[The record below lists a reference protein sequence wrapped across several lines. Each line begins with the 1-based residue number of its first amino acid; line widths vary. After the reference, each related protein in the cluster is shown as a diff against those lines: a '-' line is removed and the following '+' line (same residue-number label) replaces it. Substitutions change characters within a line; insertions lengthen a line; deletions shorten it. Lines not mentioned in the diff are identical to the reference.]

1 MKPTVSRASSARI
14 PDTRGTLGPLR
25 TLATA
30 LGVFTCGALLAPGTA
45 PAAGP
50 EAPAQKLPNPPDK
63 DGTKDAPRAA
73 TVKDAAKAQLPLGPP
88 SKAVTNEIIDAIA
101 EEMNRAMTQLE
112 IPGAPKPYLIAY
124 KITEVDV
131 NDCAASL
138 GFTTSKRNR
147 HFVNLEARVRVGT
160 ATFDNGN
167 FVVPGADELDAVSTI
182 NLPLEATPRIARR
195 AAWLVTD
202 AAYKEGL
209 IQLRAKIEARRA
221 SGTRGDIPGWTIEK
235 PVVSEEAVLVAPLEP
250 LDDLETRAKSLSSV
264 FRDQPAIRDSRVAVT
279 SYLERR
285 WYLTTEGTSVTD
297 TRRASGVVIVASGQA
312 DDGQALHQ
320 HFLRYGHTATDLP
333 SEAELKGE
341 AKKLVDNIAAL
352 AKAPVMEHYSGP
364 VLFEGEG
371 AVGLLRATLA
381 PHLGGTPV
389 PEGLNPQEAKT
400 FGGALTD
407 KVGLRVL
414 ATSLSIADDPT
425 AREGAGKTLIGGYKI
440 DDEGVAAQRV
450 EVIKD
455 GVLKTLLTSRTPS
468 AKNQTSNGH
477 ARRTA
482 DGGAFHG
489 SATNLF
495 VSGKGA
501 VPRKALEQRLTA
513 AAAGEGLKYGVVIR
527 RFDDAAITSAPE
539 FSRRELVAL
548 IKSTD
553 QQLPPPAILA
563 YKVYPGGKEE
573 LVRGVQLAEVPIRA
587 WKDVL
592 GVSKELTAYNFL
604 AANESQLQL
613 RLTGGT
619 DDGFVPSG
627 GIESGIVTP
636 DLLLKEIDLG
646 GSAAG
651 GRPAP
656 VLPKPAK

>member
-1 MKPTVSRASSARI
+1 MNQSSRVSR
-14 PDTRGTLGPLR
+14 TLPIS
-25 TLATA
+25 LA
-30 LGVFTCGALLAPGTA
+30 LFTCGALLGSSAAP
-45 PAAGP
+45 AGP
-50 EAPAQKLPNPPDK
+50 EPPARTPPKAPDPKPADRDVSKAAGKDK
-63 DGTKDAPRAA
+63 PA
-73 TVKDAAKAQLPLGPP
+73 TAYGPP
-88 SKAVTNEIIDAIA
+88 SKAVTNDILDAVA
-101 EEMNRAMTQLE
+101 EEMNRAMVQLE
-112 IPGAPKPYLIAY
+112 IPGAAKPYHIAY

-147 HFVNLEARVRVGT
+147 HFVNLEARVRVGSPQ
-160 ATFDNGN
+160 FDNGN
-167 FVVPGADELDAVSTI
+167 FVVPGADELDAVAAF

-202 AAYKEGL
+202 AAYKEAL
-209 IQLRAKIEARRA
+209 IQMRAKLEARRA
-221 SGTRGDIPGWTIEK
+221 GGSKPEVPGWTTEK
-235 PVVSEEAVLVAPLEP
+235 PVVSEEAVLVAPLES
-250 LDDLETRAKSLSSV
+250 LDELETRAKALSAT
-264 FRDQPAIRDSRVAVT
+264 FRDQAAIRESRVAVT

-285 WYLTTEGTSVTD
+285 WYLTTEGTNVTD
-297 TRRASGVVIVASGQA
+297 TRRASGVVIAASGQA
-312 DDGQALHQ
+312 DDGQALKQ
-320 HFLRYGHTATDLP
+320 YFLRYGHTAKDLP
-333 SEAELKGE
+333 SDDELKAN
-341 AKKLVDNIAAL
+341 AKKLIENIAGL
-352 AKAPVMEHYSGP
+352 QKAPVMEHYSGP

-371 AVGLLRATLA
+371 AVGLLRSTLA

-414 ATSLSIADDPT
+414 ATNISIADDPT
-425 AREGAGKTLIGGYKI
+425 AKEGAGKALIGGYRI

-450 EVIKD
+450 DVVKD
-455 GVLKTLLTSRTPS
+455 GVMKTLLTSRTPS
-468 AKNQTSNGH
+468 AKGQGSNGH
-477 ARRTA
+477 ARRIA
-482 DGGAFHG
+482 EGGAFHG

-501 VPRKALEQRLTA
+501 LPRKALMQKLVA
-513 AAAGEGLKYGVVIR
+513 AAQAEGLKFGIVIR
-527 RFDDAAITSAPE
+527 RFDDAAVTSAPE
-539 FSRRELVAL
+539 FSRRELVAM

-553 QQLPPPAILA
+553 QQLPPPVLLA
-563 YKVYPGGKEE
+563 YKVYPNGKEE

-619 DDGFVPSG
+619 DDGFVPSA

-646 GSAAG
+646 GSSAG
-651 GRPAP
+651 ERPAP
-656 VLPKPAK
+656 LLPKPGN

>member
-1 MKPTVSRASSARI
+1 MKRVLASSSV
-14 PDTRGTLGPLR
+14 
-25 TLATA
+25 
-30 LGVFTCGALLAPGTA
+30 VFTFGALLASASA
-45 PAAGP
+45 PAAP
-50 EAPAQKLPNPPDK
+50 EPQKAAPKAPDKAQAKADKAPA
-63 DGTKDAPRAA
+63 GA
-73 TVKDAAKAQLPLGPP
+73 P
-88 SKAVTNEIIDAIA
+88 SKAVTNEILDAIA

-112 IPGAPKPYLIAY
+112 IPGAPKPYHIAY
-124 KITEVDV
+124 KITEVEV

-160 ATFDNGN
+160 PQFDNGN
-167 FVVPGADELDAVSTI
+167 FVVPGAEELDAVSGI

-202 AAYKEGL
+202 AAYKEAL

-221 SGTRGDIPGWTIEK
+221 GGSKGDIPGWTTEK
-235 PVVSEEAVLVAPLEP
+235 PVVSEDAILVAPLET
-250 LDDLETRAKSLSSV
+250 LDELETRAKSLSSL
-264 FRDQPAIRDSRVAVT
+264 FRDQAAIRDSRVAVT

-285 WYLTTEGTSVTD
+285 WYLTTEGTNVTD
-297 TRRASGVVIVASGQA
+297 TRRASGIVIVGSGQA
-312 DDGQALHQ
+312 DDGQALRQ
-320 HFLRYGHTATDLP
+320 YFMRYGNTAQDLP
-333 SEAELKGE
+333 NEAELKGE
-341 AKKLVDNIAAL
+341 TKKLVDNITAL
-352 AKAPVMEHYSGP
+352 QKAPVMEHYSGP

-371 AVGLLRATLA
+371 AVGLIRSTLA

-414 ATSLSIADDPT
+414 AGSLSITDDPT
-425 AREGAGKTLIGGYKI
+425 AHEALGHALIGGYKI
-440 DDEGVAAQRV
+440 DDEGVAAQRI

-455 GVLKTLLTSRTPS
+455 GTLKTLLTSRTPS
-468 AKNQTSNGH
+468 AKGQTSNGH

-482 DGGAFHG
+482 EGGAFHG

-495 VSGKGA
+495 VTGRGA
-501 VPRKALEQRLTA
+501 VPRKVLEQRLVA
-513 AAAGEGLKYGVVIR
+513 AARGEGLKYGVVIR
-527 RFDDAAITSAPE
+527 RFDDAAVSSAPE
-539 FSRRELVAL
+539 FSRRELVAM

-553 QQLPPPAILA
+553 QQLPPPTLLA
-563 YKVYPGGKEE
+563 YRVYPNGKEE

-592 GVSKELTAYNFL
+592 GVSIEKTSYNFL
-604 AANESQLQL
+604 AATESQLQL

-619 DDGFVPSG
+619 EDGNVPSG

-636 DLLLKEIDLG
+636 DLLLKEIDVSG
-646 GSAAG
+646 TSAG
-651 GRPAP
+651 ERPPPILA
-656 VLPKPAK
+656 KPILK

>member
-1 MKPTVSRASSARI
+1 MKRSVSRA
-14 PDTRGTLGPLR
+14 TRGAAGSWR
-25 TLATA
+25 TAATA
-30 LGVFTCGALLAPGTA
+30 LGVFAAGALIAPGTA
-45 PAAGP
+45 PAGP
-50 EAPAQKLPNPPDK
+50 DPAAKEAPRPPPKPPDRDVSK
-63 DGTKDAPRAA
+63 TAAKDAG
-73 TVKDAAKAQLPLGPP
+73 KAPPSLGPP
-88 SKAVTNEIIDAIA
+88 SKAVTNEILDAVA

-112 IPGAPKPYLIAY
+112 IPGAPKPYHIAY

-138 GFTTSKRNR
+138 GYTTSKRNR

-160 ATFDNGN
+160 PQLDNGN
-167 FVVPGADELDAVSTI
+167 FVVPGAEELDATQAI

-209 IQLRAKIEARRA
+209 IQLRAKVESRKT
-221 SGTRGDIPGWTIEK
+221 SGAKPDVPGWTTEK
-235 PVVSEEAVLVAPLEP
+235 PVVSEEAVLVAPLET
-250 LDDLETRAKSLSSV
+250 LDELEARARGLSST
-264 FRDQPAIRDSRVAVT
+264 FRDQAAIRESRVAVT

-297 TRRASGVVIVASGQA
+297 TRRASGILIVASGQA
-312 DDGQALHQ
+312 EDGQLLHQ
-320 HFLRYGHTATDLP
+320 YFLRYGHTARDLP
-333 SEAELKGE
+333 SEDDLKGE
-341 AKKLVDNIAAL
+341 TRHLVDSIVAL
-352 AKAPVMEHYSGP
+352 QKAPVMEHYSGP

-371 AVGLLRATLA
+371 AVGLIRSTLA

-407 KVGLRVL
+407 KVGLRVMSPNL
-414 ATSLSIADDPT
+414 TIADDPT
-425 AREGAGKTLIGGYKI
+425 ARDGAGKALIGGYKI

-450 EVIKD
+450 DVIKD

-468 AKNQTSNGH
+468 AKNQASNGH

-482 DGGAFHG
+482 EGGAFHG

-495 VSGKGA
+495 VTGKSSVA
-501 VPRKALEQRLTA
+501 RKALEQRLVGTA
-513 AAAGEGLKYGVVIR
+513 QGEGLKYGVVIR
-527 RFDDAAITSAPE
+527 RFDDAAVTSAPE
-539 FSRRELVAL
+539 FSRRELYAM

-553 QQLPPPAILA
+553 QQLPPPTILA
-563 YKVYPGGKEE
+563 YKVYPSGKEE

-587 WKDVL
+587 WKDVI
-592 GVSKELTAYNFL
+592 GVSKEMTSYNFL
-604 AANESQLQL
+604 ASPESQLQL
-613 RLTGGT
+613 RLSGGT
-619 DDGFVPSG
+619 DDGFVPSS

-636 DLLLKEIDLG
+636 DLLFKELDLG

-651 GRPAP
+651 ERPAP
-656 VLPKPAK
+656 LLPKPGK

>member
-1 MKPTVSRASSARI
+1 MKRSYLAT
-14 PDTRGTLGPLR
+14 TLGA
-25 TLATA
+25 LA
-30 LGVFTCGALLAPGTA
+30 LGALLVPTTA
-45 PAAGP
+45 PAGP
-50 EAPAQKLPNPPDK
+50 DTPAEKPLPVPPAVKPPDRDVSK
-63 DGTKDAPRAA
+63 PGAKEKGVPKEPSKTTAP
-73 TVKDAAKAQLPLGPP
+73 VGPP
-88 SKAVTNEIIDAIA
+88 SKAVTNDILDAIA
-101 EEMNRAMTQLE
+101 EEMNRAMVQLE
-112 IPGAPKPYLIAY
+112 IPGQPKPYHIAY

-131 NDCAASL
+131 NDCSASL

-147 HFVNLEARVRVGT
+147 HFVNLEARVRVGSPQL
-160 ATFDNGN
+160 DNGN
-167 FVVPGADELDAVSTI
+167 FVVPGADELNAVSGI

-202 AAYKEGL
+202 AAYKEAL
-209 IQLRAKIEARRA
+209 IQLRAKLESRRA
-221 SGTRGDIPGWTIEK
+221 SGSRGDVPGWTTEK
-235 PVVSEEAVLVAPLEP
+235 PVVSDDAVLVAPLEP
-250 LDDLETRAKSLSSV
+250 LDDLEARAKGLSAL
-264 FRDQPAIRDSRVAVT
+264 FRDQAAVRDSRVAVT

-285 WYLTTEGTSVTD
+285 WYLTTEGTSVSD
-297 TRRASGVVIVASGQA
+297 TRRASGIVIAASGQA
-312 DDGQALHQ
+312 DDGQPLNQ
-320 HFLRYGHTATDLP
+320 YFLRYGHTVKELP
-333 SEAELKGE
+333 GEDELKTE
-341 AKKLVDNIAAL
+341 TRRLVDNLTAL
-352 AKAPVMEHYSGP
+352 QKAPVMEHYSGP

-371 AVGLLRATLA
+371 AVGLIRSTLA

-414 ATSLSIADDPT
+414 APNISIFDDPT
-425 AREGAGKTLIGGYKI
+425 AREGGGKPLIGGYKI

-450 EVIKD
+450 EVISG

-495 VSGKGA
+495 VTAKGGL
-501 VPRKALEQRLTA
+501 PRKALEQKLVSA
-513 AAAGEGLKYGVVIR
+513 AQGEGLKFGIVIR
-527 RFDDAAITSAPE
+527 RFDDAAVTSAPE
-539 FSRRELVAL
+539 FSRRELVAM

-563 YKVYPGGKEE
+563 YRLYANGKEE
-573 LVRGVQLAEVPIRA
+573 LVRGVQLTEVPIRA
-587 WKDVL
+587 WKDVI
-592 GVSKELTAYNFL
+592 GVSKDVTAYNFL

-613 RLTGGT
+613 RLSGGT

-651 GRPAP
+651 ERAAP
-656 VLPKPAK
+656 ILAKPSK

>member
-1 MKPTVSRASSARI
+1 MNQRTRTSRNI
-14 PDTRGTLGPLR
+14 TLG
-25 TLATA
+25 
-30 LGVFTCGALLAPGTA
+30 LGLFSLCALLAPGAA
-45 PAAGP
+45 PAGP
-50 EAPAQKLPNPPDK
+50 EQAKPPAPKAEPKPVDRDVSKAGKEPPK
-63 DGTKDAPRAA
+63 A
-73 TVKDAAKAQLPLGPP
+73 TAPLGPP
-88 SKAVTNEIIDAIA
+88 SKAVTNEILDAVA
-101 EEMNRAMTQLE
+101 EEMNRAMVQLE
-112 IPGAPKPYLIAY
+112 IPGAAKPYHIAY

-131 NDCAASL
+131 NDCGASL

-147 HFVNLEARVRVGT
+147 HFVNLEARVRVGSPQ
-160 ATFDNGN
+160 FDNGN
-167 FVVPGADELDAVSTI
+167 FVVPGADELDAVAAF

-202 AAYKEGL
+202 AAYKEAL
-209 IQLRAKIEARRA
+209 IQMRAKQEARKAGGNRA
-221 SGTRGDIPGWTIEK
+221 DIPGWTTEK
-235 PVVSEEAVLVAPLEP
+235 PVVSEEAVLVAPLES
-250 LDDLETRAKSLSSV
+250 LDELETRAKTLSAA
-264 FRDQPAIRDSRVAVT
+264 FRDQPAIRDSRVSVT

-285 WYLTTEGTSVTD
+285 WYLTTEGTNVTD
-297 TRRASGVVIVASGQA
+297 TRRASGIVVAASGQA
-312 DDGQALHQ
+312 DDGQLLKQ
-320 HFLRYGHTATDLP
+320 YFLRYGHTAKDLP
-333 SEAELKGE
+333 NDDELK
-341 AKKLVDNIAAL
+341 ANTKKLIESIAAL
-352 AKAPVMEHYSGP
+352 QKAPVMEHYSGP

-371 AVGLLRATLA
+371 AVGLLRSTLA

-414 ATSLSIADDPT
+414 AATLSIADDPT
-425 AREGAGKTLIGGYKI
+425 AREGAGKALIGGYKI

-450 EVIKD
+450 DVVKD
-455 GVLKTLLTSRTPS
+455 GVMKTLLTSRTPS

-477 ARRTA
+477 ARRIA

-495 VSGKGA
+495 VSGKNA
-501 VPRKALEQRLTA
+501 IPRKALEQKLVA
-513 AAAGEGLKYGVVIR
+513 AAQAEGLKYGIVIR
-527 RFDDAAITSAPE
+527 RFDDAAVTSAPE
-539 FSRRELVAL
+539 YSRRELVAM

-553 QQLPPPAILA
+553 QQLPPPVLLA
-563 YKVYPGGKEE
+563 YKVYPNGKEE

-619 DDGFVPSG
+619 DDGFVPSA

-646 GSAAG
+646 GSSAG
-651 GRPAP
+651 ERPAP
-656 VLPKPAK
+656 ILPKPGK

>member
-1 MKPTVSRASSARI
+1 MK
-14 PDTRGTLGPLR
+14 R
-25 TLATA
+25 TLTDLPVLA
-30 LGVFTCGALLAPGTA
+30 LGVITSSALLGSGVA

-50 EAPAQKLPNPPDK
+50 
-63 DGTKDAPRAA
+63 DAPTQNAA
-73 TVKDAAKAQLPLGPP
+73 PKTPDRDGSKKDPAKAVALGAP
-88 SKAVTNEIIDAIA
+88 SKAVTNEILDAVA
-101 EEMNRAMTQLE
+101 EEMNRALTQLE
-112 IPGAPKPYLIAY
+112 IPGAPKPYHIAY

-147 HFVNLEARVRVGT
+147 HFVSLEARVRVGT
-160 ATFDNGN
+160 PAFDNGN

-202 AAYKEGL
+202 QAYKEGL
-209 IQLRAKIEARRA
+209 IQLRAKVEARRA
-221 SGTRGDIPGWTIEK
+221 GGAKGDIPGWTTEK
-235 PVVSEEAVLVAPLEP
+235 PVVSEEPVLVAPLET
-250 LDDLETRAKSLSSV
+250 LDELEARARGLSSV
-264 FRDQPAIRDSRVAVT
+264 FRDQAAVRDSRVAVT

-297 TRRASGVVIVASGQA
+297 TRRASGVMMVASGQA
-312 DDGQALHQ
+312 EDGQLLHQ
-320 HFLRYGHTATDLP
+320 YFLRYGHTAKDLP
-333 SEAELKGE
+333 GEDELKGE
-341 AKKLVDNIAAL
+341 TKKLVDNLTAL
-352 AKAPVMEHYSGP
+352 QKAPIMEHYSGP

-371 AVGLLRATLA
+371 AVGLVRATLA

-414 ATSLSIADDPT
+414 APSLSIADDPT
-425 AREGAGKTLIGGYKI
+425 VRDGAGKALIGGYKI

-450 EVIKD
+450 DVIKD
-455 GVLKTLLTSRTPS
+455 GTLKTLLTSRTPS

-477 ARRTA
+477 ARRQA
-482 DGGAFHG
+482 DGGAFHA

-495 VSGKGA
+495 VSGKTA
-501 VPRKALEQRLTA
+501 MPRRALEQRLVATA
-513 AAAGEGLKYGVVIR
+513 QGEGLKYGVVIR
-527 RFDDAAITSAPE
+527 RFDDAAITSTPE
-539 FSRRELVAL
+539 FSRRELVAM

-553 QQLPPPAILA
+553 QQLPPPTILA
-563 YKVYPGGKEE
+563 YKVYASGKEE
-573 LVRGVQLAEVPIRA
+573 LVRGVQLTEVPIRA

-592 GVSKELTAYNFL
+592 GVSKETTVYNFL
-604 AANESQLQL
+604 AAIESQLQL
-613 RLTGGT
+613 RLAGGT

-627 GIESGIVTP
+627 GIESSIITP

-646 GSAAG
+646 GSSAG
-651 GRPAP
+651 ERPAP
-656 VLPKPAK
+656 LLPKPGK

>member
-1 MKPTVSRASSARI
+1 MKPSQPRVSR
-14 PDTRGTLGPLR
+14 TVLTLGL
-25 TLATA
+25 
-30 LGVFTCGALLAPGTA
+30 FTCGALLVPTPAPAGPDPKGAPGPKAA
-45 PAAGP
+45 PAP
-50 EAPAQKLPNPPDK
+50 KAPKVPDK
-63 DGTKDAPRAA
+63 DVSKTG
-73 TVKDAAKAQLPLGPP
+73 KDAAKAPAPANLGPP
-88 SKAVTNEIIDAIA
+88 SKAVTNDILDAVA

-112 IPGAPKPYLIAY
+112 IPGAPKPYHIAY

-131 NDCAASL
+131 NDCSASL

-160 ATFDNGN
+160 PQFDNGN
-167 FVVPGADELDAVSTI
+167 FVVPGAEELDAVTAI

-202 AAYKEGL
+202 AAYKEAL
-209 IQLRAKIEARRA
+209 IQLRAKLEARKAGGARTDVPSWA
-221 SGTRGDIPGWTIEK
+221 TEK
-235 PVVSEEAVLVAPLEP
+235 PVVSEDAVLVTPLET
-250 LDDLETRAKSLSSV
+250 LDELEARARGLSSV
-264 FRDQPAIRDSRVAVT
+264 FRDQAAIRDSRVAVT

-285 WYLTTEGTSVTD
+285 WYLTTEGTSVSD
-297 TRRASGVVIVASGQA
+297 TRRASGIVMVASGQA
-312 DDGQALHQ
+312 EDGQLLRQ
-320 HFLRYGHTATDLP
+320 YFLRYGHTAKDLP
-333 SEAELKGE
+333 SEDELKGE
-341 AKKLVDNIAAL
+341 TKKLVGNITAL
-352 AKAPVMEHYSGP
+352 QKAPVMDRYSGP

-371 AVGLLRATLA
+371 AVGLLRAALA

-407 KVGLRVL
+407 KVGLHVL
-414 ATSLSIADDPT
+414 APGLSIADDPT
-425 AREGAGKTLIGGYKI
+425 AHDAAGKALIGGYKI

-450 EVIKD
+450 EVVKD

-468 AKNQTSNGH
+468 SKNQTSNGH

-482 DGGAFHG
+482 EGGAFHG

-495 VSGKGA
+495 VTGKGA
-501 VPRKALEQRLTA
+501 IPRKALEQRLVA
-513 AAAGEGLKYGVVIR
+513 AAQGEGLKYGVVIR
-527 RFDDAAITSAPE
+527 RFDDAAITAAPE
-539 FSRRELVAL
+539 FSRRELVAM

-553 QQLPPPAILA
+553 QQLPPPSILA
-563 YKVYPGGKEE
+563 YKVYPNGKEE

-592 GVSKELTAYNFL
+592 GVSKELTVYNFL
-604 AANESQLQL
+604 AATETQLQL

-627 GIESGIVTP
+627 GIESGIITP

-646 GSAAG
+646 GSSAG
-651 GRPAP
+651 ERPAP
-656 VLPKPAK
+656 VLAKPAK

>member
-1 MKPTVSRASSARI
+1 MKR
-14 PDTRGTLGPLR
+14 TRTLVVTLGL
-25 TLATA
+25 
-30 LGVFTCGALLAPGTA
+30 FTCSAVLVSGAA

-50 EAPAQKLPNPPDK
+50 ETPTQKAAPKPPDK
-63 DGTKDAPRAA
+63 DASKKDP
-73 TVKDAAKAQLPLGPP
+73 AKAAGLGPP
-88 SKAVTNEIIDAIA
+88 SKAVTNEILDAVA
-101 EEMNRAMTQLE
+101 EEMNRALTQLE
-112 IPGAPKPYLIAY
+112 IPGAPKPYHIAY

-138 GFTTSKRNR
+138 GFPTSKRNR

-160 ATFDNGN
+160 PAFDNGN

-202 AAYKEGL
+202 QAYKEAL

-221 SGTRGDIPGWTIEK
+221 GGTKADIPGWTTEK
-235 PVVSEEAVLVAPLEP
+235 PVVSEDAVLVAPLET
-250 LDDLETRAKSLSSV
+250 LDELEARARSLSAM
-264 FRDQPAIRDSRVAVT
+264 FRDQAVVRDSRVAVT

-297 TRRASGVVIVASGQA
+297 TRRASGIVIVASGQA
-312 DDGQALHQ
+312 DDGQLLHQ
-320 HFLRYGHTATDLP
+320 YFLRYGHTAKDLP
-333 SEAELKGE
+333 GEDELKGE
-341 AKKLVDNIAAL
+341 TKKLVANLTAMQ
-352 AKAPVMEHYSGP
+352 KAPVMEHYSGP

-414 ATSLSIADDPT
+414 GTSLSIADDPT
-425 AREGAGKTLIGGYKI
+425 ARDGAGKALIGGYKI
-440 DDEGVAAQRV
+440 DDEGVASQRV

-477 ARRTA
+477 ARRIA
-482 DGGAFHG
+482 DGGAYHA

-501 VPRKALEQRLTA
+501 VPRRALEQRLVA
-513 AAAGEGLKYGVVIR
+513 AAQGEGLKYGVVIR
-527 RFDDAAITSAPE
+527 RFDDAAVTSAPE
-539 FSRRELVAL
+539 FSRRELVAM

-553 QQLPPPAILA
+553 QQLPPPALLA
-563 YKVYPGGKEE
+563 YKVYANGKEE
-573 LVRGVQLAEVPIRA
+573 LVRGVQLADVPIRA

-592 GVSKELTAYNFL
+592 GVSKETTVYNFL
-604 AANESQLQL
+604 AALEGQLQL

-627 GIESGIVTP
+627 GIESSIVTP

-646 GSAAG
+646 GSSAG
-651 GRPAP
+651 ERPAP
-656 VLPKPAK
+656 VLPKPGK